1 MSKTI
6 SEQDFNN
13 QIPALPEGDLRE
25 EIQARMKQRDCSVI
39 VLDDDPTGTQTVHG
53 ISVLTEWS
61 EEVIQRELEAKTPL
75 FFIMTNSRSLVPQKA
90 KELAIEIGQ
99 NIGAASRNTGRD
111 TIIISRSDSTLR
123 GHYPIEV
130 EGLLQA
136 SGELDTIR
144 FIIPAFFEGGRIT
157 FQDVHYVREKEQ
169 MIPAAQTP
177 YAKDPVFGYT
187 SSNLK
192 HYVEEK
198 TQGAVKASDVLSLS
212 IEELRNSSDQELVQ
226 KLQGFTPGTT
236 CIVNAA
242 HPYDL
247 QRFVIALLDSGLS
260 AICRTAASFVSAM
273 AALPDKD
280 LLKASDWK
288 RKDSSGKLILLGSH
302 VPKSTAQVLN
312 LLSHK
317 SLHSFELNL
326 EELLFSDTA
335 DEQLKAIIKE
345 MNALLQA
352 DESVLVYTQRKL
364 IKAASDE
371 ENLNISER
379 VSNLLCQIASGLEKA
394 PHFIVAKGGITSS
407 DIATKSLNIKKALV
421 MGQVFAGVP
430 VWRAGPES
438 KFPGMPYVVFPGN
451 VGEED
456 TLSKLIFST

>member
-1 MSKTI
+1 
-6 SEQDFNN
+6 
-13 QIPALPEGDLRE
+13 
-25 EIQARMKQRDCSVI
+25 
-39 VLDDDPTGTQTVHG
+39 
-53 ISVLTEWS
+53 
-61 EEVIQRELEAKTPL
+61 
-75 FFIMTNSRSLVPQKA
+75 
-90 KELAIEIGQ
+90 
-99 NIGAASRNTGRD
+99 
-111 TIIISRSDSTLR
+111 
-123 GHYPIEV
+123 
-130 EGLLQA
+130 
-136 SGELDTIR
+136 
-144 FIIPAFFEGGRIT
+144 
-157 FQDVHYVREKEQ
+157 

-192 HYVEEK
+192 NYVEEK
-198 TQGAVKASDVLSLS
+198 TEGAVKASDVLSLS
-212 IEELRNSSDQELVQ
+212 IAELRNSSDQELVQ
-226 KLQGFTPGTT
+226 KLQGFTQGTT

-273 AALPDKD
+273 AALPDKG

-302 VPKSTAQVLN
+302 VPKSTAQVLD

-317 SLHSFELNL
+317 SLHSFELKL

-335 DEQLKAIIKE
+335 DEQLEAIIKE

-364 IKAASDE
+364 IKASSDA

-379 VSNLLCQIASGLEKA
+379 VSNLLCQISSGLEQS
-394 PHFIVAKGGITSS
+394 PHFVVAKGGITSS